1 MFISAKHTVSGVILQ
16 LKELLERGCKVQE
29 VQPPVFA
36 SDAEVN
42 LVIVTVV
49 CPDGKGHTIKAYRDE
64 AGELREYI
72 RRMTL
77 QM

>member
-1 MFISAKHTVSGVILQ
+1 MTQKQTVSSAISQ

-42 LVIVTVV
+42 LVVVTVV
-49 CPDGKGHTIKAYRDE
+49 CPGGETHTIKAYRDE
-64 AGELREYI
+64 ASELREYI